1 LSILEVRETQSSWHL
16 YCNSSGMTDQS
27 VKTSTPTAKWLQI
40 VCLAL
45 LTWLGVMGMCLAQ
58 PKQANSGIAPNAQA
72 GTVPL
77 GSQATMFNQV
87 KVWMSQS
94 QGVKVDDVSIAPLD
108 PRIQVQPCAK
118 PLSVDLPFSSRDTVR
133 VRCADP
139 VWQLYLQVS
148 VPAGSGYISAATGS
162 VGAISASAPPKTV
175 VVPKRLIQRG
185 MVIES
190 DMVEEITPPAGVV
203 LDNSML
209 QSVRDAVAAESVR
222 DLSAGQPL
230 RVSDIRRA
238 ILVKQGQL
246 VTLTVGD
253 KAGFLITVRVEALQ
267 DGRMGE
273 QVKLKNTESGRQIS
287 GVVTGPSMV
296 KGLQ

>member
-1 LSILEVRETQSSWHL
+1 
-16 YCNSSGMTDQS
+16 MTEQS
-27 VKTSTPTAKWLQI
+27 VKTSTPTFRWLQI

-45 LTWLGVMGMCLAQ
+45 LTVLGASGVVWAQ
-58 PKQANSGIAPNAQA
+58 TKPAANNPASNVQAAAPI
-72 GTVPL
+72 
-77 GSQATMFNQV
+77 GSQASMFNQV
-87 KVWMSQS
+87 KAWMSQT
-94 QGVKVDDVSIAPLD
+94 QGVKADDVLIAPLD
-108 PRIQVQPCAK
+108 PRLQVQPCAK
-118 PLSVDLPFSSRDTVR
+118 PLTVDLPFSSRDTVR
-133 VRCADP
+133 VRCVDP

-148 VPAGSGYISAATGS
+148 VPASAGY
-162 VGAISASAPPKTV
+162 VSASTGPGGATSTPAAAKMV

-190 DMVEEITPPAGVV
+190 DMVEEISPPPGLV

-209 QSVRDAVAAESVR
+209 QSVRDALAAESVR
-222 DLSAGQPL
+222 DLSAGQPM